1 MPYFIALY
9 IYILLIPYIFLLCI
23 DLKYN
28 FKKIE
33 ISNQK
38 NIKYFENI
46 KIFYESIISKYQN
59 ILLKQYFGN
68 CIFKYK
74 IRKY

>member
-1 MPYFIALY
+1 MP
-9 IYILLIPYIFLLCI
+9 
-23 DLKYN
+23 

-46 KIFYESIISKYQN
+46 KIFYESIILKYQN

-74 IRKY
+74 IRKYYL

>member
-1 MPYFIALY
+1 MP
-9 IYILLIPYIFLLCI
+9 
-23 DLKYN
+23 

-74 IRKY
+74 IRKYYL